1 MKRILLVVG
10 MLAIGLGAV
19 SAQQDLVGQ
28 RQKLMKDNG
37 KNLGVVLGA
46 MVKGEK
52 PYDQAAV
59 DAALTQLDHSA
70 KTLTSLFP
78 DSSKGLKT
86 GGDYDASPKIW
97 ENRSDFEAHAASFG
111 KAVGEA
117 KASVKDLATLKAA
130 VPVLGKQC
138 SGCHETY
145 RLKNS

>member
-19 SAQQDLVGQ
+19 SAQQDVVAQ

-37 KNLGVVLGA
+37 KNLGGVLGG

-59 DAALTQLDHSA
+59 DAALTQLDQSA
-70 KTLTSLFP
+70 RTLTTLFP
-78 DSSKGLKT
+78 DSTKGLKT
-86 GGDYDASPKIW
+86 GGDYDSSPKIW
-97 ENRSDFEAHAASFG
+97 ENRSDFDAHFASYS
-111 KAVGEA
+111 KAIGEA
-117 KASVKDLATLKAA
+117 KTSVKDLATLKAA

-145 RLKNS
+145 RLKNT

>member
-19 SAQQDLVGQ
+19 SAQQDVVAQ

-37 KNLGVVLGA
+37 KNLGGVLGG

-59 DAALTQLDHSA
+59 DAALTQLDQSA
-70 KTLTSLFP
+70 KTLTTLFP
-78 DSSKGLKT
+78 DSTKGLKT
-86 GGDYDASPKIW
+86 GGDYDSSPKIW
-97 ENRSDFEAHAASFG
+97 ENRSDFDAHFASYS
-111 KAVGEA
+111 KAIGEA
-117 KASVKDLATLKAA
+117 KTSVKDLATLKAA

-145 RLKNS
+145 RLKNT

>member
-1 MKRILLVVG
+1 

-19 SAQQDLVGQ
+19 SAQQDVVAQ

-37 KNLGVVLGA
+37 KNLGGVLGG

-59 DAALTQLDHSA
+59 DAALTQLDQSA
-70 KTLTSLFP
+70 RTLTTLFP
-78 DSSKGLKT
+78 DSTKGLKT
-86 GGDYDASPKIW
+86 GGDYDSSPKIW
-97 ENRSDFEAHAASFG
+97 ENRSDFDAHFASYS
-111 KAVGEA
+111 KAIGEA
-117 KASVKDLATLKAA
+117 KTSVKDLATLKAA

-145 RLKNS
+145 RLKNT